1 VTRFVATRVLWC
13 GVSLLALVTIVFG
26 VTRLTG
32 DPATT
37 LLPVEATREEVATLR
52 ALYGLDRPLV
62 VQYALFLRHAAAGD
76 LGMAFYWN
84 RPVTELL
91 WLRLPASLEL
101 TAAAMVL
108 GVGLAVPLGVYAA
121 VGRGGWRDLA
131 IRVLAVAGSSAPA
144 FWVGL
149 VLIQLFAVWLRVLPP
164 GGREGV
170 TTLLMPAVTLALLVS
185 ASIVRLMRS
194 TMLEVLDSEY
204 IKFARI
210 KGLPERRV
218 IWRHAVRN
226 ALLPVV
232 TYSAVVFATLLGGAV
247 VTETV
252 FAWPGLGRLLIQ
264 AVAYRDFPVI
274 QGAVLLLGSVF
285 IVGNLLVDL
294 LYAYLN
300 PRIRYWT

>member
-1 VTRFVATRVLWC
+1 VLWC
-13 GVSLLALVTIVFG
+13 GVSLLALVTIVFV

-37 LLPVEATREEVATLR
+37 LLPVEATREEVAALR

-62 VQYALFLRHAAAGD
+62 VQYAFFLRHAAVGD
-76 LGMAFYWN
+76 LGMAFYWK
-84 RPVTELL
+84 RPVAELL

-121 VGRGGWRDLA
+121 VGRGWWRDLA

-164 GGREGV
+164 GGREGW
-170 TTLLMPAVTLALLVS
+170 TTLVMPAVTLALLVS